1 MQMPRSLL
9 ALLRWRS
16 RAPKHNRQSAALP
29 AVPADRQSGFILL
42 AVLFM
47 VALILI
53 GLTVAAP
60 RVTKDIQRDKE
71 SELYHRGLQ
80 YSRAIRLFYRRTGNY
95 PTDLSQLENTNNIR
109 FLRKR
114 YVDPITGQPFRII
127 HQGEAKTPLF
137 GLFGQPLGIQPPGAS
152 AIGNPIGS
160 PIGGSPNGFQTGTN
174 PLTSSATNTTT
185 SSPASAPTDGTT
197 NSGTGTTTTGTTQG
211 SGTGTGF
218 GSPDSTGSTTVIGR
232 IIGVSST
239 SPKESIRVYKKQTH
253 YNQWEFV
260 YDPASEG
267 ILGGGQPGLNN
278 PGGITNPAP
287 GTNPGQGN
295 GLQTNPEPNQPA
307 PQSTPQAAPQ

>member
-9 ALLRWRS
+9 ALLPWRS
-16 RAPKHNRQSAALP
+16 RAPRAHFPSAGLR
-29 AVPADRQSGFILL
+29 AVPADRQSGFVLL

-53 GLTVAAP
+53 GLVVAAP
-60 RVTKDIQRDKE
+60 RVAKDIQRDKE

-185 SSPASAPTDGTT
+185 SSTASAPTDATT
-197 NSGTGTTTTGTTQG
+197 NSGTGSTTTGTTQG
-211 SGTGTGF
+211 SGTGTGL
-218 GSPDSTGSTTVIGR
+218 GSTDSTGSTTVIGR

-267 ILGGGQPGLNN
+267 ILGGGQPGLN
-278 PGGITNPAP
+278 PGGTTNLTP

-295 GLQTNPEPNQPA
+295 GLQTNPQPTQPA
-307 PQSTPQAAPQ
+307 PQSTPQTAPQ